1 MAIAGPT
8 PGGKRSMDAEYNLV
22 PFIDLQTCL
31 ISFLLVAAVWTQ
43 IAKIDV
49 KPTPNIASDPQPQN
63 DQVKLTV
70 HIRGNGYYLITNA
83 TIVEMPKA
91 GDAYPT
97 KLLDDKLKA
106 LRTEYP
112 EVTGITVMADD
123 NVQYVQ
129 LVQVMDVCLKYQF
142 NDISVSG
149 A

>member
-1 MAIAGPT
+1 MASAGPA
-8 PGGKRSMDAEYNLV
+8 PAGKRALDVEFNLV
-22 PFIDLQTCL
+22 PFIDLFTCCICFLL
-31 ISFLLVAAVWTQ
+31 ISAVWTQ

-49 KPTPNIASDPQPQN
+49 KPTPNISGADQPQ
-63 DQVKLTV
+63 DPQVKLTV
-70 HIRGNGYYLITNA
+70 HIRGTGYYLIINA
-83 TIVEMPKA
+83 NIVEMPKA
-91 GDAYPT
+91 GDEYPA

-112 EVTGITVMADD
+112 EVSGITVMADD
-123 NVQYVQ
+123 NVQYKQ

>member
-1 MAIAGPT
+1 
-8 PGGKRSMDAEYNLV
+8 MDTDYNLV
-22 PFIDLQTCL
+22 PFIDLLTCL
-31 ISFLLVAAVWTQ
+31 ISFLLISAVWTQ

-49 KPTPNIASDPQPQN
+49 KPTPNISGDTPPGDP
-63 DQVKLTV
+63 QVKLTV
-70 HIRGNGYYLITNA
+70 HIRGNGYYLIINA

-91 GDAYPT
+91 GEEYPV
-97 KLLDDKLKA
+97 KLLDDKLKG

-123 NVQYVQ
+123 NVQYRQ